1 MKIKIMFFCLSSLF
15 SVTTLAETVRG
26 TFEFANAT
34 WHSFDKFNG
43 PVVAENGQ
51 ASQMEVIG
59 GFHRGAAFAFNST
72 NSLVPNNTEFANE
85 AIIYVERVGDS
96 VTLKGRY
103 RYIDNDG
110 DQFHGLIRRNQGT
123 IKAAGAS
130 GNGISVISGGTGK
143 YEGIRGKCPYDV
155 FYKPQGYMVVPSKC
169 SWLLKR

>member
-1 MKIKIMFFCLSSLF
+1 MQNRYACITQRHAVSNFRFPGF
-15 SVTTLAETVRG
+15 G
-26 TFEFANAT
+26 YGNA
-34 WHSFDKFNG
+34 HHDSK
-43 PVVAENGQ
+43 
-51 ASQMEVIG
+51 
-59 GFHRGAAFAFNST
+59 R
-72 NSLVPNNTEFANE
+72 NNTEFANE
-85 AIIYVERVGDS
+85 AIIYVERVGDR

-155 FYKPQGYMVVPSKC
+155 FYKPQGYMVVPAKC

>member
-43 PVVAENGQ
+43 PVVAKNGQ

-130 GNGISVISGGTGK
+130 GNGISVISGAQGSTKGSEANVPMMFFTNPK
-143 YEGIRGKCPYDV
+143 GIWWSQRSAVGC
-155 FYKPQGYMVVPSKC
+155 
-169 SWLLKR
+169 